1 MNKPRIFCV
10 PYEGGA
16 YWRKGSKDG
25 PKEIKKCLENIR
37 PVSNYTDHKLKW
49 PINTLFSE
57 DIEIDPYRNELALE
71 NIYNKVIGILKSK
84 DVPIALG
91 GDHSITIP
99 ILRALSEI
107 YGNDGYSVIHIDAHS
122 DTFPPINN
130 YRYHHGA
137 VFRVAVEEGYLLPK
151 NITQF
156 GIRGAIR
163 ENGNIFVKQNNIRCI
178 SIDEWSKK
186 EFSISRFVPSE
197 KKKYYLS
204 FDIDVV
210 DPAFA
215 PGTGTPVPG
224 GLTSREAITIMRE
237 LKSFCIVGADFV
249 EVAPI
254 YDVSNITS
262 LLTAYL
268 VFELLANA
276 DFYCDEQG
284 S

>member
-1 MNKPRIFCV
+1 MNKPIIFGV

-16 YWRKGSKDG
+16 YWRKGCRDG
-25 PKEIKKCLENIR
+25 PKSIKESLENIR
-37 PVSNYTDHKLKW
+37 PVSIYTDQQLKW

-57 DIEIDPYRNELALE
+57 DVEIDPYHNDLVFESIFKKAT
-71 NIYNKVIGILKSK
+71 GILNSK

-99 ILRALSEI
+99 ILRALSET

-122 DTFPPINN
+122 DTFPSIND
-130 YRYHHGA
+130 YRFHHGA
-137 VFRVAVEEGYLLPK
+137 VFRVAIEEGYLLPK

-163 ENGNIFVKQNNIRCI
+163 ENGNIFVKQNSIRCV
-178 SIDEWSKK
+178 SIDEWAK
-186 EFSISRFVPSE
+186 ENFSISHFLSSE
-197 KKKYYLS
+197 DKKYYLS

-224 GLTSREAITIMRE
+224 GLTSREAITIIRE
-237 LKSFCIVGADFV
+237 LKYFCIIGADFV

-268 VFELLANA
+268 IFELLSNAN
-276 DFYCDEQG
+276 FCCTNEG
-284 S
+284 K